1 VLAGL
6 LVSRADV
13 QTTIL
18 RTPGMSYQ
26 DQGNNKI
33 SNLFNYKVINKTNK
47 VIPIQFRLESMQGEI
62 QLVGTNMD
70 VKEQGILEGAM
81 FIHID
86 RSNLSEIKTELSI
99 GVYSNG
105 EKIGTVKTNFMGPES
120 N

>member
-1 VLAGL
+1 
-6 LVSRADV
+6 
-13 QTTIL
+13 
-18 RTPGMSYQ
+18 
-26 DQGNNKI
+26 
-33 SNLFNYKVINKTNK
+33 
-47 VIPIQFRLESMQGEI
+47 
-62 QLVGTNMD
+62 MD

-99 GVYSNG
+99 GVYSDG